1 MKLTKLEFLT
11 RLGLPGEFPNDF
23 LPRSAEAFRRMV
35 AKSAD
40 TPDDF
45 AVAHILVGA
54 ATAIGSRVQAIAIS
68 TWTASSNLFI
78 ALIGHKGAGKSSL
91 AKVTFQ
97 PLVRHEER
105 LFAEAQEKIKAWLE
119 GPGCGDCDD
128 EEEDEDGYF
137 ERNVEWSGDD
147 GADDEEDD
155 EGPPEALPVIVTD
168 ITGPAVVKVVESE
181 PRELLVHTDELATV
195 FIKNTG
201 GTDRQLFCGLADS
214 RRFRRSR
221 ATQRV
226 QASAIESPH
235 VCLLGCLTPDLLTT
249 AYSRR
254 GDDGFLDRFLL
265 VGDGESRRASWP
277 EDVHDPDLEA
287 AWNQLIDRLLRIEVD
302 AMDAVDGK
310 LKVHFDP
317 AAIDRFKGCVE
328 RLNQVADAVRMP
340 ASQRGTVNKMKGF
353 LPKLALIR
361 RCLRWAVGEFG
372 AEGPVGLIDVS
383 DAEAACAA
391 VEFFFGRWLL
401 WRPELCAGLLP
412 AGEPIGLHG
421 DPGDEPALLDLARMA
436 DAAQSTVLHVERLV
450 RYLRLKGGQAS
461 LTEMRAAGPMATA
474 TLVDLQDAANWLV
487 EHGHASWSDDGQVIA
502 IVPLVSKRSRKR
514 QTVAAG

>member
-1 MKLTKLEFLT
+1 MI
-11 RLGLPGEFPNDF
+11 
-23 LPRSAEAFRRMV
+23 

-40 TPDDF
+40 APDDF
-45 AVAHILVGA
+45 AVAHVLAGA
-54 ATAIGSRVQAIAIS
+54 ATAIGRHVQALASS
-68 TWTASSNLFI
+68 TWSVGSNLFI

-91 AKVTFQ
+91 AKDTFQ
-97 PLVRHEER
+97 TLVRHEQQ
-105 LFAEAQEKIKAWLE
+105 LFTEAEEKIKAWLE
-119 GPGCGDCDD
+119 GPCCGDFEEEEEVDD
-128 EEEDEDGYF
+128 EDFDRDEA
-137 ERNVEWSGDD
+137 WSGDD
-147 GADDEEDD
+147 GADDEDED
-155 EGPPEALPVIVTD
+155 EGPPEAAPVIVTD
-168 ITGPAVVKVVESE
+168 VTGPAVVKVLELD
-181 PRELLVHTDELATV
+181 PRQLLNHTDELASL
-195 FIKNTG
+195 FIRNTG
-201 GTDRQLFCGLADS
+201 GTDRQLFCELADG
-214 RRFRRSR
+214 RRRRRSR
-221 ATQRV
+221 ATQRG

-254 GDDGFLDRFLL
+254 GDDGLLDRFLL
-265 VGDGESRRASWP
+265 VGDGASRRASWP
-277 EDVHDPDLEA
+277 LDVHDPELAA
-287 AWNQLIDRLLRIEVD
+287 AWSQLIDRLLRIEVD
-302 AMDAVDGK
+302 AMDAFDGK

-474 TLVDLQDAANWLV
+474 TAVELEEAAAWLV
-487 EHGHASWSDDGQVIA
+487 EQGHATWADDGRA
-502 IVPLVSKRSRKR
+502 ICLTTLAFEKTRKR
-514 QTVAAG
+514 RVSRQTATAR